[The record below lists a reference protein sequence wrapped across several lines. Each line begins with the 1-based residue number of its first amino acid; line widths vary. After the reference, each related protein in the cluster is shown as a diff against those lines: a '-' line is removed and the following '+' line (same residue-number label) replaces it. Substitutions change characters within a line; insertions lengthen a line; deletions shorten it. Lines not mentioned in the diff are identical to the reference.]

1 MTPPQS
7 TLLQPTY
14 TSHRF
19 EYAHRLVVPQL
30 ANLSMDF
37 SGMSAKIFNTDDN
50 DDASRR
56 PAEAVN
62 SLMDY
67 FYSLR
72 DPLNENVSAVLGPT
86 FSSVAKPTALMAS
99 AEQVP
104 MLSYFASSPE
114 LSNNLTYPFFTR
126 TYPSDRTAAR
136 ILTRVLYDGSV
147 FKDWNHVAVVYRDD
161 AFGQGYLEAMQD
173 EFKSWAN
180 GSSTSPPPANLKAKD
195 VDTYHTLRSFAFTEG
210 SGESVESALEQVRD
224 TSYSIIVLVGASQSL
239 AALLEA
245 SLAVLVLRVA
255 PPAAPPPLPL
265 VPLAPQF
272 ASALPCNTYI
282 YLCVAGGKKTQLGYV
297 KACVVHRGGH
307 CCTENYR
314 EGDARLRY
322 ADVRGLD
329 RGRGAAGPFAL
340 PQGLA

>member
-1 MTPPQS
+1 
-7 TLLQPTY
+7 
-14 TSHRF
+14 
-19 EYAHRLVVPQL
+19 
-30 ANLSMDF
+30 MDF
-37 SGMSAKIFNTDDN
+37 SGMSAKMFNTDDN
-50 DDASRR
+50 DDAGRR

-104 MLSYFASSPE
+104 MLSYFASSTK

-126 TYPSDRTAAR
+126 TYPDDGTAAR

-161 AFGQGYLEAMQD
+161 AFGQDYLGAMQS
-173 EFKSWAN
+173 EFNAWAN
-180 GSSTSPPPANLKAKD
+180 GSSTSPPPANFKAKD
-195 VDTYHTLRSFAFTEG
+195 VDTYHTLRSFAFTEQG
-210 SGESVESALEQVRD
+210 SRESVKSALELVRD
-224 TSYSIIVLVGASQSL
+224 SKYSIIVLIGASQSL
-239 AALLEA
+239 ATLLEA

-272 ASALPCNTYI
+272 ASALPCNTFMYVSQEAKELDLVTSRHAWFI
-282 YLCVAGGKKTQLGYV
+282 VEGTVARKTIEEKVQACVA
-297 KACVVHRGGH
+297 
-307 CCTENYR
+307 
-314 EGDARLRY
+314 
-322 ADVRGLD
+322 
-329 RGRGAAGPFAL
+329 F
-340 PQGLA
+340 